1 MTTTSISHPH
11 RPRER
16 RSFERPPTLVPACMS
31 VGDARVLL
39 VSAGQPMLPVAD
51 HDGLIGLITIE
62 ALGGQGGAAPS
73 ADDPVTSVMDWHLVQ
88 APAGADELDTVQ
100 AYTDAARKLL
110 CAGGDE
116 STSIIHSRTA
126 VLGDA
131 EDRVQVASA
140 PPVALV
146 AALPRRAAADR
157 LLVQ

>member
-1 MTTTSISHPH
+1 MTTSISHPH
-11 RPRER
+11 RGRQR
-16 RSFERPPTLVPACMS
+16 RRVGRPPTLVPAWMS

-39 VSAGQPMLPVAD
+39 VSAGQSMLPVAD

-110 CAGGDE
+110 CTRGDE
-116 STSIIHSRTA
+116 STSVIHSRTS
-126 VLGDA
+126 VRGDA
-131 EDRVQVASA
+131 EDRVQVTSA
-140 PPVALV
+140 PPIALV
-146 AALPRRAAADR
+146 AELPRRAAADR
-157 LLVQ
+157 VLGR